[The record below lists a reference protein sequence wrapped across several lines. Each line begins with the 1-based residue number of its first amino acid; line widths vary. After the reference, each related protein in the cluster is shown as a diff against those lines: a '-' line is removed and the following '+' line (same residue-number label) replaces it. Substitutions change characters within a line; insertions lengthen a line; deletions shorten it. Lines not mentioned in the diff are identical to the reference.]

1 MFPLFPQL
9 PAELQLKIWDA
20 SLPRPGIHIFDVC
33 FKDVSSLNKIAP
45 GEAVDED
52 AHTEHTFLSSLN
64 VTSTD
69 HRGAASSTAFKND
82 PSIYKIA
89 NILSTTTID
98 SSNTVKTK
106 TGSDQEGMT
115 NVVRLPSQSEHVSYD
130 NGNDVLCLRFGFN
143 HDIEQEVGPIF
154 RNNISRVLEAEWSE
168 DMAASLFSARRLAI
182 DIAEIWSPG
191 GLDPILMAY
200 FCCCIQNDL
209 EVLYLVDYCV
219 GRCQSCFKGSLK
231 SKDLVTSE
239 CELAKELD
247 SGDRVMDVIHGSTV
261 TYREISDLEKLGW
274 DSGHSAFGLAR
285 VMGDTI
291 REQQGTEG
299 PFLSVRILVCEEEVA
314 GTVRASCVEGRW

>member
-1 MFPLFPQL
+1 MFTLFPQL

-33 FKDVSSLNKIAP
+33 FQDISSHDKTIS
-45 GEAVDED
+45 GEAEDED
-52 AHTEHTFLSSLN
+52 AHAEHTFLSSLN
-64 VTSTD
+64 VTVTD
-69 HRGAASSTAFKND
+69 HRGAASSTTFKND
-82 PSIYKIA
+82 PSTYKIA

-98 SSNTVKTK
+98 SSNTVKTRS
-106 TGSDQEGMT
+106 GSDQEGMT
-115 NVVRLPSQSEHVSYD
+115 NVVRLPSQSEQVSYD
-130 NGNDVLCLRFGFN
+130 NDNDVLCLCFGFN

-182 DIAEIWSPG
+182 DIAEMWSPG

-200 FCCCIQNDL
+200 FCCCIQHDL

-231 SKDLVTSE
+231 SNDLVMSK
-239 CELAKELD
+239 CGLAKELD
-247 SGDRVMDVIHGSTV
+247 PGDRAMDAIHGSTV
-261 TYREISDLEKLGW
+261 TYREISNLEKLGW
-274 DSGHSAFGLAR
+274 DSGHSAFGLAQ

-299 PFLSVRILVCEEEVA
+299 PFRSVRVLVCEEEVA
-314 GTVRASCVEGRW
+314 GTVHARCVEGRW